1 MKMATQILGSPC
13 RKVGA
18 LGGGSARAQ
27 AGHQLLD
34 VRPQASE
41 RSISQSNASEGHKNP
56 RRSMGFA
63 RLRSKKGPRRK
74 AGLQCGCRAPSLARK
89 DGLCSSAE

>member
-1 MKMATQILGSPC
+1 MKIKGYPALLRCARNCKSLRC
-13 RKVGA
+13 RGRDFRW
-18 LGGGSARAQ
+18 GSARAQ

-41 RSISQSNASEGHKNP
+41 RSILRSNASEGHKNP
-56 RRSMGFA
+56 
-63 RLRSKKGPRRK
+63 
-74 AGLQCGCRAPSLARK
+74 CRK